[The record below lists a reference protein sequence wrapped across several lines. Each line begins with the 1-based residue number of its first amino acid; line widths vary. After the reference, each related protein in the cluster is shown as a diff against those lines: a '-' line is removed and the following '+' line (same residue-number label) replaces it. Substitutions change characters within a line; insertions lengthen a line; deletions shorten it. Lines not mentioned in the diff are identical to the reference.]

1 MFAIALAALRRC
13 GAFSVARW
21 LTRDRLR
28 ILCYHGVSL
37 ADEHEFRSR
46 LFMRPETFRRRLA
59 LLRRARYPVLP
70 LGEALAALEL
80 GRLPP
85 AATVITI
92 DDGWTGTALSMGPA
106 LREYGFPATLY
117 VASYYMDRQTQVFN
131 VACDYLL
138 WRSGSRRLDLARVDP
153 ALAGVFELGNADA
166 RENAALALDMD
177 PEAFRRSRVMSFM
190 SREEARMLQAWGI
203 DLQLHTHRHRL
214 PLERFEDVQREF
226 CDNRAS
232 LAGIAGPSLVHFCYP
247 SGEYRPH
254 QLPWLERCG
263 IASATTTRGGF
274 NRRGAPRYELKR
286 FLDAEDIDE
295 LEFEAE
301 MSGLLEL
308 LREGRDRLRGH
319 PTGAAA

>member
-166 RENAALALDMD
+166 RENAALALVRYAETLADAAQRQALLERLCLALDMD

-247 SGEYRPH
+247 SCE
-254 QLPWLERCG
+254 
-263 IASATTTRGGF
+263 
-274 NRRGAPRYELKR
+274 
-286 FLDAEDIDE
+286 
-295 LEFEAE
+295 
-301 MSGLLEL
+301 
-308 LREGRDRLRGH
+308 
-319 PTGAAA
+319 